1 MVSTQLRILR
11 VFGLT
16 SAEVTAILRA
26 AQDDGCPGLRLLER
40 DGEFAVCVQASAP
53 TQAMADEHC
62 DKWAQKLRAR
72 FGDAFYGMGE
82 VSLAQAALDALVKKR
97 RLIVAADETTGR
109 LLGNLL
115 QPLDHSEAIFDFGT
129 QTYANAAN
137 ARKIITPPALL
148 KKFPGDV
155 MQAAAGRAQ
164 LAMQVGQADYA
175 AIYMPATVG
184 QAPFVL
190 LCDKRGAVACAVSP
204 EMSDAAIGNNI
215 LDLARRRALG
225 LKFSQGTIQFRPGHE
240 RPLLLVSQ
248 AGQQKPGD
256 TTRFSLRRRKNTATR
271 ADFEPMLDF
280 NTAQIPKAT
289 KAAAAAAVGASAARA
304 ASKAAAKA
312 VSRRPVPDNAASVA
326 ASAWAAAEEDWND
339 SSSRPPVTAG
349 ARNGAPTGTITFE
362 TPVDA
367 AGTPRPQ
374 ASVQQPAGGDGD
386 GETPLSF
393 TTGGAQAAAA
403 YRAARGTAQP
413 RTAAPQRP
421 AASQA
426 TGTVHLSA
434 DAAKEVSRARQHSI
448 LDDDV
453 PDFTASLDP
462 ETIRAAQKAD
472 DAQEP
477 RSLEDFQAAAKHL
490 YDADSPD
497 DVLDPTKNRSLAA
510 IERTERKQR
519 RTMTVVFVLFLLLL
533 AAGAA
538 GLWYYFSNNL
548 GSKPSPKGYGTAQF
562 DESAS
567 EYLANARQKKE
578 GVVGYLAFPGW
589 EGQLV
594 YAAGATA
601 EDASEPRPQ
610 IEGTSYLGSAMPS
623 NTVLSMD
630 SISLSEL
637 SGIETLRDN
646 AGFTLYLG
654 DVTYRY
660 KVMAVWYQDPA
671 EENGFAPA
679 NYGDL
684 SSYSD
689 YLSFVLGAHM
699 RSLYD
704 TDIDVED
711 GSSFL
716 TLVGASDV
724 AGVNFCVTG
733 RRIEEDENAQ
743 LAAAPIQMQENPLL
757 TAAQYAASG
766 QEAPDTASLLKTQL
780 EWYAGVST
788 IRAKTASGSGEEGN
802 ADSESIQPN
811 QEGQPGQA
819 ASSSTTDL
827 SQSIQDLQQKTDNL
841 ITSADQLLAGLTDK
855 AGEAGASESDLNQG
869 AEGTLPEQTV
879 SVDSIVSAPTATPTP
894 APDSS
899 TGSTENSSGTGS
911 SSSTDSGSTD
921 TGSAGDSG
929 NAGSSGTDSSA
940 GTGGDS
946 SGSQGGG
953 SSTQAETINV
963 TMNGTQQTMD
973 LVTCLAMIAQNELGP
988 NAPAEAYKAQ
998 CVAAHCWI
1006 LSQGGYPSVA
1016 GTTPGAAATAAAQE
1030 VARVLVTYNGN
1041 VCFTPYF
1048 ASASKGTASAAD
1060 VWGSDRAWLQAVD
1073 SPYDETT
1080 ASNWHTN
1087 GATSG
1092 TARFS
1097 RATVQQRILDVLGI
1111 DLSGVDPNKWF
1122 KVLSANQYGWVTKM
1136 QIGPDEGP
1144 NTTCRGTWFRENLLA
1159 RQSVDGRSL
1168 RSQCFTV
1175 SYDAGTDCFIF
1186 DVYGYGHGCGMSQ
1199 WGAIGYANNGWGY
1212 QDILLHYYPGTTI
1225 TTY

>member
-82 VSLAQAALDALVKKR
+82 VSLAQATLDALVKKR

-109 LLGNLL
+109 LLGALL
-115 QPLDHSEAIFDFGT
+115 QPLDHSEAVFDFGT

-175 AIYMPATVG
+175 AVYMPATVG

-225 LKFSQGTIQFRPGHE
+225 LKFSQGTIQFRPGHD

-256 TTRFSLRRRKNTATR
+256 TTRFSLRRRRSGNTASR

-280 NTAQIPKAT
+280 DTAQIPKAA
-289 KAAAAAAVGASAARA
+289 KAAAAAAVGASVRA
-304 ASKAAAKA
+304 ASKAAKT
-312 VSRRPVPDNAASVA
+312 VSKRPVPDNAASVA

-339 SSSRPPVTAG
+339 SA
-349 ARNGAPTGTITFE
+349 ARQPAAAAARGSAPTGTITFE
-362 TPVDA
+362 TPVDT

-374 ASVQQPAGGDGD
+374 ASAAQQPAGGDSD
-386 GETPLSF
+386 GETPLTF

-403 YRAARGTAQP
+403 YRAARTAQP
-413 RTAAPQRP
+413 RTQPTPRTTV
-421 AASQA
+421 SQN

-434 DAAKEVSRARQHSI
+434 DAAKEVARARQHSI

-462 ETIRAAQKAD
+462 ETIRAAQQAD
-472 DAQEP
+472 DAEEP
-477 RSLEDFQAAAKHL
+477 RSLEEFQEAAKHL
-490 YDADSPD
+490 YDSNSPD

-510 IERTERKQR
+510 IERAERKQR
-519 RTMTVVFVLFLLLL
+519 RTMTVVFVIFLLLL
-533 AAGAA
+533 AAGAV
-538 GLWYYFSNNL
+538 GLWYYFSHNM

-562 DESAS
+562 DENAS
-567 EYLANARQKKE
+567 DYLANAQQKKE

-594 YAAGATA
+594 YVAGATA
-601 EDASEPRPQ
+601 EDAEEPRPQ

-623 NTVLSMD
+623 NTVLNLNGL
-630 SISLSEL
+630 SLAEL
-637 SGIETLRDN
+637 SSLDTMRDN
-646 AGFTLYLG
+646 AGFTLYLADG
-654 DVTYRY
+654 TYRY
-660 KVMAVWYQDPA
+660 KVLAAYYQDPG
-671 EENGFAPA
+671 EENGFDPVE
-679 NYGDL
+679 YGDL

-711 GSSFL
+711 SSSFL
-716 TLVGASDV
+716 TLVGTSDV
-724 AGVNFCVTG
+724 SGVNLCLTG
-733 RRIEEDENAQ
+733 RLIEEDENAQ
-743 LAAAPIQMQENPLL
+743 LAAAPIQMQESPLL

-766 QEAPDTASLLKTQL
+766 QQAPDMASLLKTQL

-788 IRAKTASGSGEEGN
+788 IRTKTASGSGEETD

-811 QEGQPGQA
+811 QEGQPGQT
-819 ASSSTTDL
+819 ASSTDL
-827 SQSIQDLQQKTDNL
+827 SQSIEDLQQKTDNL
-841 ITSADQLLAGLTDK
+841 ITSADNLLAGLTDK

-879 SVDSIVSAPTATPTP
+879 SVDSILSTP
-894 APDSS
+894 APDS
-899 TGSTENSSGTGS
+899 NSGS
-911 SSSTDSGSTD
+911 SSSGSSGEDSDGSDSSGSTDSGSNN
-921 TGSAGDSG
+921 SG
-929 NAGSSGTDSSA
+929 GTDSGSS
-940 GTGGDS
+940 GGDS
-946 SGSQGGG
+946 SGSQGGSAPQG
-953 SSTQAETINV
+953 ETINV

-1006 LSQGGYPSVA
+1006 LSQGGYPPVSGA
-1016 GTTPGAAATAAAQE
+1016 TPGAAATAAAQE

-1048 ASASKGTASAAD
+1048 ASASKGTASSAD
-1060 VWGSDRAWLQAVD
+1060 VWGGDRAWLVAVD

-1080 ASNWHTN
+1080 ATNWHTN

-1097 RATVQQRILDVLGI
+1097 RATVQQRIQSVLGI
-1111 DLSGVDPNKWF
+1111 DLSGVDPNNWF
-1122 KVLSANQYGWVTKM
+1122 KILSANQYGWVTKM

-1144 NTTCRGTWFRENLLA
+1144 NTTCRGTWFRETLLA
-1159 RQSVDGRSL
+1159 GQSVDGRSL

-1175 SYDAGTDCFIF
+1175 SYDSGTDCFIF

-1199 WGAIGYANNGWGY
+1199 WGAVGYANNGWSY
-1212 QDILLHYYPGTTI
+1212 QDILLHYYPNTSL

>member
-82 VSLAQAALDALVKKR
+82 VSLAQATLDALVKKR

-109 LLGNLL
+109 LLGALL
-115 QPLDHSEAIFDFGT
+115 QPLDHSEAVFDFGT

-137 ARKIITPPALL
+137 ARKITTPQSLL

-164 LAMQVGQADYA
+164 IAMQVGQADYA
-175 AIYMPATVG
+175 AVYMPATVG

-256 TTRFSLRRRKNTATR
+256 TTRFSLRRRSRTKSASK

-280 NTAQIPKAT
+280 DTAQIPQAAKL
-289 KAAAAAAVGASAARA
+289 AAAAAVGASAARA
-304 ASKAAAKA
+304 ASKAATKTDSQP
-312 VSRRPVPDNAASVA
+312 VSKRPVPDNAAAVT
-326 ASAWAAAEEDWND
+326 ASAWAAAEQEWDD
-339 SSSRPPVTAG
+339 TARQPVTAA
-349 ARNGAPTGTITFE
+349 ARSSAPTGTITFE
-362 TPVDA
+362 TPVDSA
-367 AGTPRPQ
+367 APGTG
-374 ASVQQPAGGDGD
+374 ANDS
-386 GETPLSF
+386 GETPLTF

-403 YRAARGTAQP
+403 YRAARTARTSNARTSGGKKTAPAQKTGTIPIPAD
-413 RTAAPQRP
+413 AGKEAP
-421 AASQA
+421 AAQ
-426 TGTVHLSA
+426 T
-434 DAAKEVSRARQHSI
+434 HSI

-462 ETIRAAQKAD
+462 ETIRAAQQAD

-490 YDADSPD
+490 YDAGSPE
-497 DVLDPTKNRSLAA
+497 DVMDPAKNRSLAA

-519 RTMTVVFVLFLLLL
+519 RSMTAVFVILLILL
-533 AAGAA
+533 VAGAV
-538 GLWYYFSNNL
+538 GLWYYFSTNL
-548 GSKPSPKGYGTAQF
+548 GSKPSPRGYGTTQF
-562 DESAS
+562 DEKAGT
-567 EYLANARQKKE
+567 YLANAQQKQKD
-578 GVVGYLAFPGW
+578 VLGYLAFPDW

-594 YAAGATA
+594 YTAGATP
-601 EDASEPRPQ
+601 EDASDARPQ
-610 IEGTSYLGSAMPS
+610 ITGTSYLGASEPS
-623 NTVLSMD
+623 NTVLSLD
-630 SISLSEL
+630 SISLAGL
-637 SGIETLRDN
+637 SSLETMRDN
-646 AGFTLYLG
+646 AGFTLYLADG
-654 DVTYRY
+654 TYRY
-660 KVMAVWYQDPA
+660 KVMAVWYLDPA
-671 EENGFAPA
+671 DETGLDPA
-679 NYGDL
+679 DYGDL
-684 SSYSD
+684 SSYYD
-689 YLSFVLGAHM
+689 YMSFVLGAHM

-711 GSSFL
+711 GSRFL
-716 TLVGASDV
+716 TLVGPSDV
-724 AGVNFCVTG
+724 EGLSFCMTG
-733 RRIEEDENAQ
+733 RLIEEGENAQ
-743 LAAAPIQMQENPLL
+743 LAAAPIQMQESPLL
-757 TAAQYAASG
+757 TASQYAANG
-766 QEAPDTASLLKTQL
+766 QDMPDAASLLKSQL

-788 IRAKTASGSGEEGN
+788 ISTRTASGSDGDEDGESQ
-802 ADSESIQPN
+802 DVHPN
-811 QEGQPGQA
+811 QEGQPGQ
-819 ASSSTTDL
+819 TTATDSDL
-827 SQSIQDLQQKTDNL
+827 SQSIEDLQNKTDNL

-855 AGEAGASESDLNQG
+855 AGEAGASESDIHQG
-869 AEGTLPEQTV
+869 AEGTLPEQNV
-879 SVDSIVSAPTATPTP
+879 PVDSITSSGSS
-894 APDSS
+894 DSDS
-899 TGSTENSSGTGS
+899 NSDGGSSSDGNSNGSDNSSGS
-911 SSSTDSGSTD
+911 
-921 TGSAGDSG
+921 GDSG
-929 NAGSSGTDSSA
+929 
-940 GTGGDS
+940 GDS
-946 SGSQGGG
+946 NQGG
-953 SSTQAETINV
+953 SSAQGETINV
-963 TMNGTQQTMD
+963 TMNGTQQTID
-973 LVTCLAMIAQNELGP
+973 LVTCLAMIAQNELGS

-1016 GTTPGAAATAAAQE
+1016 GTTPGSAALAAAQE
-1030 VARVLVTYNGN
+1030 VAHVLVTYNGN

-1060 VWGSDRAWLQAVD
+1060 VWGNERAWLQAVD

-1080 ASNWHTN
+1080 ATNWHTN

-1097 RATVQQRILDVLGI
+1097 RATVQQRIQDVLGI

-1122 KVLSANQYGWVTKM
+1122 KILSANQYGWVTQM

-1144 NTTCRGTWFRENLLA
+1144 NTTCRGTWFRENLMA
-1159 RQSVDGRSL
+1159 GQSVDGRSL

-1175 SYDAGTDCFIF
+1175 SYDSGTDCFIF

-1199 WGAIGYANNGWGY
+1199 WGAVGYANNGWGY
-1212 QDILLHYYPGTTI
+1212 QDILKHYYPGTTL

>member
-82 VSLAQAALDALVKKR
+82 ISLAQAALDALVKKR

-109 LLGNLL
+109 LLGSLL
-115 QPLDHSEAIFDFGT
+115 QPLDHSEAVFDFGT

-256 TTRFSLRRRKNTATR
+256 TTRFSLRRRKNTATK

-280 NTAQIPKAT
+280 NTAQIPKAA
-289 KAAAAAAVGASAARA
+289 KAAAAAAVGASVRA
-304 ASKAAAKA
+304 ATKAAKT
-312 VSRRPVPDNAASVA
+312 VSKRPVPDNAASVA
-326 ASAWAAAEEDWND
+326 ASAWAAAEEDWKD
-339 SSSRPPVTAG
+339 SASRTPVTAG
-349 ARNGAPTGTITFE
+349 ARSGAPTGTITFE
-362 TPVDA
+362 TPVDTA
-367 AGTPRPQ
+367 ATPRPQ
-374 ASVQQPAGGDGD
+374 ASAQQPAGGDSD

-403 YRAARGTAQP
+403 YRAARSSAQP

-426 TGTVHLSA
+426 TGTVRISP
-434 DAAKEVSRARQHSI
+434 DAAKEVARARQHSI

-519 RTMTVVFVLFLLLL
+519 RTMTAVFVIFLLLL
-533 AAGAA
+533 AAGAV

-567 EYLANARQKKE
+567 EYLTNASQKKE

-594 YAAGATA
+594 YVAGATA
-601 EDASEPRPQ
+601 EDAAEPRPQ
-610 IEGTSYLGSAMPS
+610 IEGTSYLGSSMPS
-623 NTVLSMD
+623 NTVLNMD
-630 SISLSEL
+630 SVSLSEL

-654 DVTYRY
+654 DATYRY

-671 EENGFAPA
+671 EEGGFARTA
-679 NYGDL
+679 YGDL

-724 AGVNFCVTG
+724 AGVNFCMTG
-733 RRIEEDENAQ
+733 RMIEEDENAQ
-743 LAAAPIQMQENPLL
+743 LAAAPIQMQESPLL

-766 QEAPDTASLLKTQL
+766 QEAPDTASLLKAQL

-788 IRAKTASGSGEEGN
+788 IRAKTASGSGEQTG
-802 ADSESIQPN
+802 AGSESIQPN

-819 ASSSTTDL
+819 ASSTDL

-879 SVDSIVSAPTATPTP
+879 SVDSITSAPTPAPTPTP
-894 APDSS
+894 GPDSS
-899 TGSTENSSGTGS
+899 TGGTDSSGS
-911 SSSTDSGSTD
+911 SDSSNAGGTDSGS
-921 TGSAGDSG
+921 
-929 NAGSSGTDSSA
+929 
-940 GTGGDS
+940 
-946 SGSQGGG
+946 SGSTDNSGSTGGG
-953 SSTQAETINV
+953 SSAPAETINV

-988 NAPAEAYKAQ
+988 NAPSEAYKAQ

-1016 GTTPGAAATAAAQE
+1016 GATPGAAATAAAQE

-1080 ASNWHTN
+1080 ATNWHTN

-1111 DLSGVDPNKWF
+1111 DLSGVDPNNWF
-1122 KVLSANQYGWVTKM
+1122 KILSANQYGWVTKM

-1199 WGAIGYANNGWGY
+1199 WGAVGYANTGWNY
-1212 QDILLHYYPGTTI
+1212 QDILRHYYPGTTI